1 MKKLKSLTIKYRMQI
16 FWKTLMLKNTMRK
29 VILEYLLQRLRIN
42 IHIIKLSQYRV
53 EILKFKDLQQAIKV
67 IESQQNM
74 INIMN
79 I

>member
-1 MKKLKSLTIKYRMQI
+1 
-16 FWKTLMLKNTMRK
+16 MRK

-42 IHIIKLSQYRV
+42 IHILKLSQSRV
-53 EILKFKDLQQAIKV
+53 ELLKFKDLQQAINL

-79 I
+79 ICLKILV